1 MNLVPDELVIPLL
14 VLDQDGVD
22 KCGQHGDSS
31 HGISVL
37 LRFSRKHSRGHILQE
52 QANHPHKD
60 ACFHGLAATVEH
72 DKGIEK
78 QYGPDA
84 DGRTGLDDLEK
95 QIQARVQVG
104 EGIKNNFGNSDEGE
118 GDIQGEECAE
128 NATIELTS

>member
-14 VLDQDGVD
+14 VLDQDSVD
-22 KCGQHGDSS
+22 KCGQHGDSNHS
-31 HGISVL
+31 ISVL

-60 ACFHGLAATVEH
+60 ARFHGLAAAVEH

-95 QIQARVQVG
+95 QIQARV
-104 EGIKNNFGNSDEGE
+104 
-118 GDIQGEECAE
+118 
-128 NATIELTS
+128 